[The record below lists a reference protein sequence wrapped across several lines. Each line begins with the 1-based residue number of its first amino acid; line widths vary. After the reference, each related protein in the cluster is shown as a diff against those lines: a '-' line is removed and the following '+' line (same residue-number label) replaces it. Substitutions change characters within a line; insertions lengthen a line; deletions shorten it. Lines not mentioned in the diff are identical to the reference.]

1 MLIKVNFTKCFIK
14 IINNKKSSCY
24 NLVRSLIFI
33 GDLHLTTVKQ
43 IIQLKPT
50 LSYLDAAET
59 GAKATAAGSDGD
71 TTESE
76 GEEAVPITVRF
87 ARQKGQSA
95 YPRKKSYAEMKQ
107 CDWSDVYYYGIE
119 SEEATEVC
127 EGVLCVRV
135 CYV

>member
-1 MLIKVNFTKCFIK
+1 M
-14 IINNKKSSCY
+14 
-24 NLVRSLIFI
+24 
-33 GDLHLTTVKQ
+33 TTVKQ

-59 GAKATAAGSDGD
+59 GAKATVAGSDGE

-87 ARQKGQSA
+87 ARQKGQSTHV
-95 YPRKKSYAEMKQ
+95 RKKSYAETKR
-107 CDWSDVYYYGIE
+107 CDWSDVCYYGIE

-127 EGVLCVRV
+127 DLCVCVCVLCDGGIV
-135 CYV
+135 